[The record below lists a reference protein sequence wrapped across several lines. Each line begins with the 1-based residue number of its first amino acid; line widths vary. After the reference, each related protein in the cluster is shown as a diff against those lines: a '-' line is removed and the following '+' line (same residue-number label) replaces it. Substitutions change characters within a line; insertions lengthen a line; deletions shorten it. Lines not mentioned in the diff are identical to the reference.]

1 MASPQPTPPPVVA
14 PPILPAPVAR
24 EVVFDEAGRIA
35 EDLPCL
41 RCGYNLRGLGSEAT
55 CPECASTV
63 GRSIQG
69 DLLRFCDPDW
79 LARLA
84 KGLLLIIIGL
94 LAGFVPSLLVFALM
108 VGGMPMGA
116 LVMGST
122 LLGVATSLVV
132 VIGVWWMTAP
142 DPARTEAE
150 RLGTARTVARW
161 CITAELL
168 SGPLAMMRTTAMM
181 TMPQSFRMLPN
192 LIVSIVVLVGY
203 LAGLVYLRRLALRIP
218 RPGLAQQTKIVMW
231 GYGSAK
237 AATIGLWIALVV
249 VARTAAFGMTM
260 VVKNISYAVWLATLV
275 FIIWGL
281 VLLFLYR
288 GALSRAE
295 AEARAT
301 WTRK

>member
-1 MASPQPTPPPVVA
+1 MAV
-14 PPILPAPVAR
+14 
-24 EVVFDEAGRIA
+24 DEAGRIA

-41 RCGYNLRGLGSEAT
+41 RCGYNLRGLGPEAT
-55 CPECASTV
+55 CPECASAV
-63 GRSIQG
+63 GWSIRD
-69 DLLRFCDPDW
+69 DLLRFSDPIW
-79 LARLA
+79 LARIA
-84 KGLLLIIIGL
+84 RGLLLVIIGL
-94 LAGFVPSLLVFALM
+94 ITGLVAYLVGWAMMLAAI
-108 VGGMPMGA
+108 PMGA
-116 LVMGST
+116 VEAAEPVVGFAM
-122 LLGVATSLVV
+122 SLSV

-150 RLGTARTVARW
+150 RLGTARAVARW

-168 SGPLAMMRTTAMM
+168 SLPLAMMGTTTTM
-181 TMPQSFRMLPN
+181 TMPQGFLMLSN

-231 GYGSAK
+231 GYGCAE

-249 VARTAAFGMTM
+249 VARTAAFGTTIT
-260 VVKNISYAVWLATLV
+260 VVMNVSYAVWLATLV

-288 GALSRAE
+288 GALIRAE